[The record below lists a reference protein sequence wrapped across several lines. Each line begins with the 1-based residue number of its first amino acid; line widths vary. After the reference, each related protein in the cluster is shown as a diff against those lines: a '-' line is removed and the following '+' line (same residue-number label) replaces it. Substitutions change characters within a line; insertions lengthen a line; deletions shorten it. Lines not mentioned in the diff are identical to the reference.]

1 MPYHTC
7 VRVLYDTKMRSTELC
22 HENKH
27 DLCQHLMQSSFR
39 TPRWFVRSVQIAA
52 NREGLR
58 ACTGDY
64 TYISMIHRQMDIRA
78 LSHISTT
85 QRKIVNK
92 IHVTFLIT
100 YYSTLLYSIL
110 FYSILFSCLI
120 TPTLLFYPILVILLH
135 PVLFHHI
142 LSYLIL
148 SRPRS
153 PYIFLSHL
161 IPLNSISCA
170 RTCTS

>member
-1 MPYHTC
+1 MWGPVICNTMPYHTC

-27 DLCQHLMQSSFR
+27 DLCQHLMQSSLR
-39 TPRWFVRSVQIAA
+39 TPRWFVRSVEIAA

-85 QRKIVNK
+85 QRKIANK

-100 YYSTLLYSIL
+100 YYSTLLYSTLHYSTLLYSFL
-110 FYSILFSCLI
+110 FYSLASSHL
-120 TPTLLFYPILVILLH
+120 
-135 PVLFHHI
+135 
-142 LSYLIL
+142 LSY
-148 SRPRS
+148 
-153 PYIFLSHL
+153 
-161 IPLNSISCA
+161 SIQF
-170 RTCTS
+170 